1 MEEKYSVIG
10 GQYEDYC
17 YDSTVTLAEAKKVAV
32 SKQEYWDNWQGW
44 HVPVIY
50 KIEDTEMKT
59 NFYGLMRCAKENTI
73 PVAWATYDSDGKI
86 VWHDLK
92 TDADRIEYEFTE
104 GAKRALPRAQYQE
117 SKRKKAE
124 EWKNRTP
131 QYQLNAA
138 KKYQAKFVQI
148 HIHVTEDT
156 KTAWTKA
163 AKEQNKSLTQ
173 YIIDKVNK

>member
-17 YDSTVTLAEAKKVAV
+17 YDCTATLKEAKKVAE
-32 SKQEYWDNWQGW
+32 SNQEEWDNWKDW
-44 HVPVIY
+44 HIPVIF
-50 KIEDTEMKT
+50 KIEDTEVIK
-59 NFYGLMRCAKENTI
+59 NFYGWMHCPKENAL
-73 PVAWATYDSDGKI
+73 PVAWATYDDNKKI
-86 VWHDLK
+86 VWHEIK
-92 TDADRIEYEFTE
+92 TDADRVEYENTE
-104 GAKRALPRAQYQE
+104 GAKRAKPRAHYQE
-117 SKRKKAE
+117 LKRKKAE